1 MALRIDHLNKKL
13 ATLGDIELVKGEGY
27 FYFINKLGDEL
38 GASVMVDKLNQLPE
52 TEWLELAQEALNVTT
67 PDEESE
73 EEESEEEESE
83 EEGNKMSGTI
93 QKYREAYVKTVSYSG
108 NNSLDNGDDVAEVL
122 RGLSPDETCALADKV
137 FEAPAFHHAERWQH
151 LNAGSRRM
159 NAGNR
164 IRAAFKRGEV
174 TAQQLRDYAD
184 HKDIKLDE
192 GEV

>member
-1 MALRIDHLNKKL
+1 MTTPLTLEVGQKVVIAGHGPSLTVESIAGRWVKLSNGKNISRAGALEGLETYLKEQ
-13 ATLGDIELVKGEGY
+13 AELEADEG
-27 FYFINKLGDEL
+27 GDEE
-38 GASVMVDKLNQLPE
+38 GGSMSE
-52 TEWLELAQEALNVTT
+52 TVA
-67 PDEESE
+67 
-73 EEESEEEESE
+73 
-83 EEGNKMSGTI
+83 
-93 QKYREAYVKTVSYSG
+93 KYRLGYVKVVSYSG
-108 NNSLDNGDDVAEVL
+108 NNSLDNGDDVAEIL
-122 RGLSPDETCALADKV
+122 RGMSPDETCALADKV